1 MNEPAFQ
8 HSGIT
13 VKLDP
18 DILNELVYGGTGHE
32 PRDPA
37 AQAEYHRTC
46 ALREL
51 LVYRLL
57 RSIVSDFNG
66 KMKGRRER
74 LKLVEEG
81 EGLVLEFGSS

>member
-1 MNEPAFQ
+1 MSEVSYQ
-8 HSGIT
+8 HNAIT

-18 DILNELVYGGTGHE
+18 DILHELIYGPDGE
-32 PRDPA
+32 QSRNPA
-37 AQAEYHRTC
+37 AQQDYNRTC

-51 LVYRLL
+51 LVYRLM

-66 KMKGRRER
+66 KMRGRRDR

-81 EGLVLEFGSS
+81 DGMVLEFSGG